1 MQKYS
6 LSHPGSSNC
15 FSCLQ
20 NLSLRRNLLP
30 LPTQTGQDAEWLSAE
45 AGMRHTVAIKKDA
58 TLWAWGLNQNGQLGN
73 GKNKNN
79 HTPVQI
85 GN

>member
-1 MQKYS
+1 MD
-6 LSHPGSSNC
+6 SHTPI
-15 FSCLQ
+15 Q
-20 NLSLRRNLLP
+20 I
-30 LPTQTGQDAEWLSAE
+30 GQDAEWLSAE
-45 AGMRHTVAIKKDA
+45 AGMRYTVATKKDG